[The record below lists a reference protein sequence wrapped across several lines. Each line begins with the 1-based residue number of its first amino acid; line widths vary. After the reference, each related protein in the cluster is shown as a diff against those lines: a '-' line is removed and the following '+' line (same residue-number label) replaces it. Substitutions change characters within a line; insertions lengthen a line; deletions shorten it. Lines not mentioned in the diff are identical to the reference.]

1 MTPARQWA
9 LVGGVVAVLGGLLL
23 AATITTEGRGI
34 GPGSTAPDFAAVT
47 VPVDATTPALPRS
60 IAAYRG
66 RPMLLNI
73 WATWCAPCREE
84 MPRIERLH
92 GEFAAGGL
100 AVVAVS
106 IDNPGM
112 AEAIREFRRDMGLT
126 FEIVYD
132 ESGQIRD
139 AYQTTG
145 VPETFLIDRAGVIR
159 RRLIGASWREA
170 ELRPLLRELVD
181 ERAP

>member
-1 MTPARQWA
+1 MSQARQWA

-23 AATITTEGRGI
+23 AATMSTEGRGI
-34 GPGSTAPDFAAVT
+34 GPGSPAPDFRAVT
-47 VPVDATTPALPRS
+47 VPTDSGAAAVART
-60 IAAYRG
+60 IADYRG
-66 RPMLLNI
+66 RPILLNI

-92 GEFAAGGL
+92 TELAPGGL

-112 AEAIREFRRDMGLT
+112 AGAIREFRADMGLT
-126 FEIVYD
+126 FEILYD
-132 ESGQIRD
+132 ESGRIRD
-139 AYQTTG
+139 QYQTTG

-170 ELRPLLRELVD
+170 ELRPLLQELVA